1 MNGRTH
7 TFHDFPELRIS
18 CLPVLFC
25 SHGRSHPLFSD
36 LRLFFGFRSSGAF
49 AIYLEPWHA
58 DVFDFLDLRKNTGTE
73 ENRARDLFYALWIP
87 DLFMK
92 RVEQDGMWSLF
103 CPAEAP
109 GLQEVYGPE
118 FETLYTKYE
127 QEGRAR
133 KTVKAQE
140 LWFHILESQT
150 ETGTPYMLY
159 KDACNMKSN
168 QKNLGTIKSS
178 NLCTEVRIGPA
189 CIALC
194 RVRGHDALTNCYTL
208 DEIPVHPSDA
218 RKLFVS

>member
-1 MNGRTH
+1 MFEAVPT
-7 TFHDFPELRIS
+7 
-18 CLPVLFC
+18 
-25 SHGRSHPLFSD
+25 
-36 LRLFFGFRSSGAF
+36 SGAF

-87 DLFMK
+87 DRFME

-118 FETLYTKYE
+118 FEALYTKYE

-159 KDACNMKSN
+159 KDACNIKSN

-178 NLCTEVRIGPA
+178 NLCTEVRPFA
-189 CIALC
+189 PL
-194 RVRGHDALTNCYTL
+194 
-208 DEIPVHPSDA
+208 PSNNLRA
-218 RKLFVS
+218 SEMMAN